1 MIGKYYRKGTELN
14 NIKRHNNNNN
24 ARTAPVMPMAGA
36 IVIAAILLSG
46 LSLIGSYPQQLVTA
60 QQEGMM
66 GTGGGMTDEGGGAT
80 RGGNATA
87 NMTRGAA
94 QGNDSMSQVRMHLE
108 EARTA
113 LQNNDTQ
120 GTLMHL
126 DLALDVLGNGNA
138 SGISTNITTGTN
150 AIAGDITPNIG
161 SENPVQPV
169 REASSA
175 NDDDEDDNDDA
186 GGSSSNTDDEDRTER
201 DTDEE
206 VSEDVREASSA
217 NDDDEDDNDDAGG
230 SSSNTDDEDRTE
242 RDTDEE
248 VSECGAV
255 NIGGTSP
262 ADDYGCPPDDDG
274 A

>member
-1 MIGKYYRKGTELN
+1 MMGKYHRKGTKLT
-14 NIKRHNNNNN
+14 NIKRQNNN

-46 LSLIGSYPQQLVTA
+46 LSLIGSYPQQPVTA
-60 QQEGMM
+60 QQEGMT

-80 RGGNATA
+80 PGGNVTA

-94 QGNDSMSQVRMHLE
+94 QVNDSMSQVRMHLE
-108 EARTA
+108 EARAA

-126 DLALDVLGNGNA
+126 DLALNALGNGNA
-138 SGISTNITTGTN
+138 SGISTNITTGMN

-169 REASSA
+169 GEASSA
-175 NDDDEDDNDDA
+175 NDDEDDDDA

-206 VSEDVREASSA
+206 D
-217 NDDDEDDNDDAGG
+217 
-230 SSSNTDDEDRTE
+230 
-242 RDTDEE
+242 
-248 VSECGAV
+248 SECGAV